1 MNLYPWAIC
10 LYKTIHAASIK
21 KPPRGFKIPLEAS
34 YRHLAENPSHTTL
47 RKVEGDVDGFTKL
60 SEG

>member
-1 MNLYPWAIC
+1 M
-10 LYKTIHAASIK
+10 TIHAVSIK
-21 KPPRGFKIPLEAS
+21 KPPREFKMPLKAS

-47 RKVEGDVDGFTKL
+47 RKVEGVVDGFTKL